1 APYFGR
7 VIRAGTFSP
16 MIGHLFA
23 WVWAGLAIHALVLY
37 YAAMAASRRL
47 AEDKQTGALEL
58 VLSTPTSERSISRG
72 LWMAYARKMFFPATM
87 AILVHLFFLWLGLS
101 MFLLDPPWTKI
112 PKGTNVPT
120 LLWHVLFDL
129 SFAG

>member
-1 APYFGR
+1 
-7 VIRAGTFSP
+7 

-23 WVWAGLAIHALVLY
+23 WGWAAAAIHALVLY

-72 LWMAYARKMFFPATM
+72 LWMAYGRRMFFPATV
-87 AILVHLFFLWLGLS
+87 AILVHFFFIWQGAT
-101 MFLLDPPWTKI
+101 MVLLEAPSLRLP
-112 PKGTNVPT
+112 V
-120 LLWHVLFDL
+120 
-129 SFAG
+129 